1 MCLFVEFSLQSH
13 QYVYRHSVALKT
25 EPDRQ
30 KLWFVE
36 DGRCEW
42 LYCIWIYHLTLYR
55 HSVALFELIA
65 HLKKASNSVR
75 IGRQL
80 LIHVTVSRPRMQ
92 GFQWFTMCG
101 GCVWYVCN
109 GLQVIQHHFIWA
121 FPQQFG
127 SCCVPLWWGGSLMI
141 WSILAMIW

>member
-1 MCLFVEFSLQSH
+1 MSMCLFVEFSLQSH
-13 QYVYRHSVALKT
+13 QYVYRHSVALRT

-30 KLWFVE
+30 KLLFVE

-65 HLKKASNSVR
+65 HLKKASNSAR

-80 LIHVTVSRPRMQ
+80 LIHVTVSQPRMQ

-101 GCVWYVCN
+101 GSVWYVCN

-127 SCCVPLWWGGSLMI
+127 SCCVPLWWGGF
-141 WSILAMIW
+141 WWFDPY